1 MCLTLPSLEL
11 LLNRIRKAELQN
23 LAELLLTQRM
33 FETFSSKS
41 KMVDYRAAIMKRAGN
56 NKLVRAKLKRYLYS
70 HVTTTATDTR
80 NLLGVNVRFFNKIQN
95 LGLICAAYA
104 EKNPFGSGEVK
115 YFTYADIVKC
125 YENAVLKTEK
135 THYDATHAKNQQ
147 RAKKAAETK
156 FAQTRAII
164 DNLDIR
170 VRKVKSAKLFKNA
183 LDSKLKFET
192 EKYYERMPERMDWEL
207 PTLQDLQNAPVADQN
222 RWVDNYIRHQLTNYD
237 DIDIEGLVGVHQMYA
252 ADLRA
257 KMTAKIRQVYP
268 FYRMDTYVQNYLG
281 R

>member
-41 KMVDYRAAIMKRAGN
+41 KMVDYRATIMKRAGN

-125 YENAVLKTEK
+125 YENTVFKAEK
-135 THYDATHAKNQQ
+135 AHYDATHAKNQQ

-156 FAQTRAII
+156 FAQTKAII

-170 VRKVKSAKLFKNA
+170 VQKVKSAKLFKNA

-192 EKYYERMPERMDWEL
+192 EKYYERMPEHIDWA
-207 PTLQDLQNAPVADQN
+207 PPILQDLENAPVTDQN

-257 KMTAKIRQVYP
+257 KMTATIRQVYP